1 MKELIRKRKEKNKYA
16 IAIATIFLLA
26 ACDTVSSRYPTAIE
40 ARKSQEFNRGR
51 LPKILPDSAFD
62 IQETYDLDLNL
73 GNGSFRFAARDSE
86 SLRARLKWHP
96 LSTAQGVGEEYT
108 KLQRDGYIF
117 YTFENFFIAV
127 NWKSYHAR
135 FWHPFHETKWK

>member
-1 MKELIRKRKEKNKYA
+1 MSRQLFYA
-16 IAIATIFLLA
+16 ISIATIFLLA
-26 ACDTVSSRYPTAIE
+26 ACDTVSSRYSTAIE

-86 SLRARLKWHP
+86 SLRTYLKWHP
-96 LSTAQGVGEEYT
+96 LSTAQGLSEEDT
-108 KLQRDGYIF
+108 KLQRDGYVF
-117 YTFENFFIAV
+117 YTFETFFIAV
-127 NWKSYHAR
+127 NWETYHAR
-135 FWHPFHETKWK
+135 FWHPFHETEWK